1 MKDEGVV
8 VTSQSTPASAADGP
22 EREEAPG
29 SGSQGQDQGPA
40 SDANVTIYDVA
51 REVGCAP
58 STVSRAFSRPG
69 RVSAATHARVM
80 EAAKRLGYRTQQAP
94 TQERATEQRRI
105 GIGVPDL
112 TNPYFAELVSGM
124 QEAAHVADYLPILL
138 DSTEDEERERV
149 ALERSLDVVD
159 GIVLG
164 GSRQS
169 DSALLQ
175 VAKQIPLVVLNRR
188 VAGLDSITPDYE
200 AGIGQAL
207 AHLREDGARTMLYV
221 AGPPNSWSDGER
233 WRAIRA
239 QSSPHE
245 LRVHRVGPFAPTAR
259 GGEEAYQYVL
269 ENLADRSAAT
279 RPARLADVL
288 PDAVICYNDL
298 QAVGLLMSALRD
310 GVRVPAEL
318 SVIGHDD
325 IPLARLMGGGLSTV
339 ATPKREQGRI
349 AVERLIRRIQNPSS
363 LRAPAEGVVP
373 VKLVIRGSSGVR
385 EARKDGRR

>member
-1 MKDEGVV
+1 MRP
-8 VTSQSTPASAADGP
+8 SASA
-22 EREEAPG
+22 
-29 SGSQGQDQGPA
+29 
-40 SDANVTIYDVA
+40 TA
-51 REVGCAP
+51 R
-58 STVSRAFSRPG
+58 
-69 RVSAATHARVM
+69 
-80 EAAKRLGYRTQQAP
+80 QQAP

-138 DSTEDEERERV
+138 DSTEDEERERQ
-149 ALERSLDVVD
+149 AIERSLEVVD

-207 AHLREDGARTMLYV
+207 THLREDGARSLLYV

-239 QSSPHE
+239 QAATHE

-269 ENLADRSAAT
+269 EDLADRSAGT
-279 RPARLADVL
+279 RPGRLADAL

-298 QAVGLLMSALRD
+298 QAVGFLMSALRD

-318 SVIGHDD
+318 SIVGHDD

-363 LRAPAEGVVP
+363 VRVAAEGVVP
-373 VKLVIRGSSGVR
+373 VKLVIRGSSGAR
-385 EARKDGRR
+385 EGRKDGRR